1 MEKTAT
7 LNIRVKPGI
16 KENAERV
23 LSELGISMSSAIDM
37 YLRQIILVRG
47 IPFDVIIPEAPD
59 GIIPDYMT
67 DEEFLRDLEEG
78 MKDVEEGRYKDAKKA
93 FAELKRILWGG
104 QFRGSHAPYGSKEMQ
119 GNATPAKESF

>member
-1 MEKTAT
+1 MGKTAT

-59 GIIPDYMT
+59 SIIPDYMT

-78 MKDVEEGRYKDAKKA
+78 MKDVEEGRYKDAKRA
-93 FAELKRILWGG
+93 FAELKRIL
-104 QFRGSHAPYGSKEMQ
+104 
-119 GNATPAKESF
+119 

>member
-59 GIIPDYMT
+59 SIIPDYMT

-93 FAELKRILWGG
+93 FAEFKEKNFGKKI
-104 QFRGSHAPYGSKEMQ
+104 QSKHNKKSRGK
-119 GNATPAKESF
+119 NASNF